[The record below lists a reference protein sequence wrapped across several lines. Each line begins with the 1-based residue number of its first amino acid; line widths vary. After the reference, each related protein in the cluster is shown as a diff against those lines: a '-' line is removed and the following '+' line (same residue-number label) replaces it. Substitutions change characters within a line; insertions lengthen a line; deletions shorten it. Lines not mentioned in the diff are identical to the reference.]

1 MKKHFCFICL
11 VIIISFCITP
21 VCFGQEQAVSSAKD
35 VPAATE
41 VDSYRIGSGDILEIL
56 TWKETDFSREDI
68 LVRTDG
74 KITFPL
80 LDDIQAAGHT
90 TLELKKNIQARLKDF
105 VGNPVV
111 TVTVRNPGSQKFYI
125 LGEIARTG
133 EYDLIKDLT
142 VLQAFA
148 LAGGFT
154 EWASKNE
161 IILLRRVGG
170 ETKRISIKYKDII
183 KGKDLS
189 QNIPIKANDTIIVP

>member
-1 MKKHFCFICL
+1 MKRHSCFICL

-21 VCFGQEQAVSSAKD
+21 VCLGEEPSSASDKD

-80 LDDIQAAGHT
+80 LDDVQAAGQT

-111 TVTVRNPGSQKFYI
+111 TVTVRNPGSQK
-125 LGEIARTG
+125 LNV
-133 EYDLIKDLT
+133 KCM
-142 VLQAFA
+142 
-148 LAGGFT
+148 
-154 EWASKNE
+154 
-161 IILLRRVGG
+161 II
-170 ETKRISIKYKDII
+170 
-183 KGKDLS
+183 
-189 QNIPIKANDTIIVP
+189 